1 MTIIWIYWFDMCVC
15 DLRCA
20 LILFDRLTF
29 FHSLLFCVSLH
40 AVFCSYF
47 ISMKFALAIFISRA
61 LLLLEFKWKDPQ
73 KKRRETHTDTNQPQN
88 RSSDSSMRHNCRIV
102 DTLCRWKSGQ
112 ICVLQFM
119 CIGLVRAMEKNIGLR
134 HCSRFFV
141 CSFFRSACVRYH
153 GLCV

>member
-1 MTIIWIYWFDMCVC
+1 MCSYFVRSAYFLSFSFILCFFACRFFSILHFNEVC
-15 DLRCA
+15 SSYLHLACA
-20 LILFDRLTF
+20 LI
-29 FHSLLFCVSLH
+29 
-40 AVFCSYF
+40 
-47 ISMKFALAIFISRA
+47 IGIQMKR
-61 LLLLEFKWKDPQ
+61 PP